1 MQLGVQNFHAS
12 GESPEKRSRLRRQPQ
27 LRPWWGKERDKGRG
41 KKEAKQSMGRRGTK
55 TRNKIEGREGE
66 NNRKRESRR
75 EGEES
80 NSIDSNKYSVGER
93 SVFI

>member
-12 GESPEKRSRLRRQPQ
+12 GESPEKRFRVGRQPQ
-27 LRPWWGKERDKGRG
+27 LRPWRAKERNKRRG
-41 KKEAKQSMGRRGTK
+41 KKEARQSMGRRGTR
-55 TRNKIEGREGE
+55 TRNKIGGREGE
-66 NNRKRESRR
+66 NNRKRESRQ

-80 NSIDSNKYSVGER
+80 NSIDSNKYFVGER

>member
-1 MQLGVQNFHAS
+1 MQLGVQNLHVS
-12 GESPEKRSRLRRQPQ
+12 GKSPEKRSRVRRQPQ

-55 TRNKIEGREGE
+55 TRTKIEGREGE

-75 EGEES
+75 EGAES